1 MDYVETEADTVDRA
15 IDDALKALGVERD
28 QVTIEILDEGSRGF
42 LGIGAKKARI
52 RAAIRK
58 PIVPPD
64 EGDSED
70 RRLPQEKLSEEK
82 KYALS
87 EKGKEALEKIL
98 RLMGIEVT
106 IEVKAGE
113 DPEDIVLNI
122 QSSHGGLLIGRGG
135 QTLQAM
141 QYLVMRI
148 VGREEGSGSA
158 RIVVDTENYHERHRK
173 KLQDT
178 ALRLGESA
186 KRQRRTV
193 TLDSLSAHDRRI
205 IHLTLEDDPWLTT
218 KSLGQ
223 GPYRRLLIIPQGD
236 RKNNREPQTGGSNV
250 PSREEK
256 RKI

>member
-1 MDYVETEADTVDRA
+1 MDYVETEADTIDRA
-15 IDDALKALGVERD
+15 IEDALKALGVERD
-28 QVTIEILDEGSRGF
+28 KVTIEILDEGSRGF

-52 RAAIRK
+52 RAAVRK
-58 PIVPPD
+58 LIVPQD
-64 EGDSED
+64 ERDSED

-98 RLMGIEVT
+98 RLMGIEAT

-148 VGREEGSGSA
+148 VGKEEGSGSA

-236 RKNNREPQTGGSNV
+236 RKNKEAQKGGSNV

-256 RKI
+256 RKT

>member
-1 MDYVETEADTVDRA
+1 MDYVETEADTIDRA
-15 IDDALKALGVERD
+15 IEEALKTLGVERD
-28 QVTIEILDEGSRGF
+28 KATIEVLDEGSRGF

-52 RAAIRK
+52 RAAIRR
-58 PIVPPD
+58 PIVPQG
-64 EGDSED
+64 EADSED
-70 RRLPQEKLSEEK
+70 RRLPQARLSEEK
-82 KYALS
+82 KAVLS
-87 EKGKEALEKIL
+87 KKGKEALETIL
-98 RLMGIEVT
+98 RLMGIEAT
-106 IEVKAGE
+106 ITLKMGE

-135 QTLQAM
+135 QTLQAI

-148 VGREEGSGSA
+148 VGKEEGSGSA
-158 RIVVDTENYHERHRK
+158 RMVVDTENYHERHRE

-186 KRQRRTV
+186 KRQRKTV
-193 TLDSLSAHDRRI
+193 TLDNLSAQDRRI

-236 RKNNREPQTGGSNV
+236 RKNREPQKGGSGT

-256 RKI
+256 RK

>member
-1 MDYVETEADTVDRA
+1 MDYVETEADTIDRA
-15 IDDALKALGVERD
+15 IEDALKALGVERNKA
-28 QVTIEILDEGSRGF
+28 TIEVLDEGSRGF

-52 RAAIRK
+52 RAAIRTL
-58 PIVPPD
+58 IVPQD
-64 EGDSED
+64 EAVSEEQQLLQT
-70 RRLPQEKLSEEK
+70 RLSEEK
-82 KYALS
+82 KAVLGK
-87 EKGKEALEKIL
+87 KGKEALETIL
-98 RLMGIEVT
+98 GLMGIEAT
-106 IEVKAGE
+106 ITLKVGE

-148 VGREEGSGSA
+148 VGKEEGSGSA

-186 KRQRRTV
+186 KRQRKTV
-193 TLDSLSAHDRRI
+193 TLDNLSAHDRRI

-236 RKNNREPQTGGSNV
+236 RKNKEPQKGGSSA

-256 RKI
+256 RKF

>member
-1 MDYVETEADTVDRA
+1 MDYVETEADTIDRA
-15 IDDALKALGVERD
+15 IEDALKALGVERNKA
-28 QVTIEILDEGSRGF
+28 TIEVLDEGSRGF

-52 RAAIRK
+52 RAAIRTL
-58 PIVPPD
+58 IVPQD
-64 EGDSED
+64 EAVSEEQQLLQT
-70 RRLPQEKLSEEK
+70 RLSEEK
-82 KYALS
+82 KAVLS
-87 EKGKEALEKIL
+87 KKGKEALETIL
-98 RLMGIEVT
+98 RLMGIEAT
-106 IEVKAGE
+106 ITLKAGE

-135 QTLQAM
+135 QTLQAI

-148 VGREEGSGSA
+148 VGKEEGSGSA

-186 KRQRRTV
+186 KRQRKTV
-193 TLDSLSAHDRRI
+193 TLDNLSAHDRRI

-236 RKNNREPQTGGSNV
+236 RKNKEPQKGGSSA

-256 RKI
+256 RKF